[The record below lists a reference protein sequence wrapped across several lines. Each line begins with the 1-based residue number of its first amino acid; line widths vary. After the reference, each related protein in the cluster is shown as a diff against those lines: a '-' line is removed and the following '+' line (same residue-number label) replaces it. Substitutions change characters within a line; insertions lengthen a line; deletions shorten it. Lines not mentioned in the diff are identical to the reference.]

1 MKTQILL
8 VFFAACIAALMPTGV
23 ANAKAMECSVARPS
37 SAQGYWS
44 WRLIDGRK
52 CWYAGKTMVS
62 KSLLQ
67 WPAKA
72 SVQAKADQA
81 KTDQAKTDTAQVRVT
96 VVPVTVVPATVATE
110 KRSDPLDAQARLLD
124 YANSF
129 EVRWRARAITD

>member
-8 VFFAACIAALMPTGV
+8 VVFAACIAALMPAGV

-52 CWYAGKTMVS
+52 CWYAGKTMIS

-72 SVQAKADQA
+72 SVQAKADRA
-81 KTDQAKTDTAQVRVT
+81 PARVT
-96 VVPVTVVPATVATE
+96 VVPVTVVPVTVATE
-110 KRSDPLDAQARLLD
+110 KRSDPRDAQARMLD

-129 EVRWRARAITD
+129 EARWRARAITD

>member
-8 VFFAACIAALMPTGV
+8 VFFAACIAVLMPTGE
-23 ANAKAMECSVARPS
+23 ANAKAVECSVARPS
-37 SAQGYWS
+37 SPQGYWS

-52 CWYAGKTMVS
+52 CWYAGKTMIS

-72 SVQAKADQA
+72 SVQAKAD
-81 KTDQAKTDTAQVRVT
+81 TTP
-96 VVPVTVVPATVATE
+96 VPVTVVPVTVATE

-129 EVRWRARAITD
+129 EARWRARAITD

>member
-8 VFFAACIAALMPTGV
+8 VFFAACIAAFMPTGV
-23 ANAKAMECSVARPS
+23 ANAKAMECSAARPA
-37 SAQGYWS
+37 SAQAYWS

-52 CWYAGKTMVS
+52 CWYAGKTMIS

-72 SVQAKADQA
+72 SVQAKAD
-81 KTDQAKTDTAQVRVT
+81 TAPVRVT
-96 VVPVTVVPATVATE
+96 VVPVTVVPATTE

-129 EVRWRARAITD
+129 EARWRARAITD

>member
-1 MKTQILL
+1 MKTQILAVPL
-8 VFFAACIAALMPTGV
+8 VACMAAFAPVGA

-37 SAQGYWS
+37 NATGYWS

-52 CWYAGKTMVS
+52 CWYLGKTMVS

-72 SVQAKADQA
+72 TVQAKAD
-81 KTDQAKTDTAQVRVT
+81 TTPPRVT
-96 VVPVTVVPATVATE
+96 VVPVTVVPVTVDTE
-110 KRSDPLDAQARLLD
+110 KRGDPRDAQARMLD

-129 EVRWRARAITD
+129 EARWRARAISD

>member
-23 ANAKAMECSVARPS
+23 ANAKAVDCSVARPS
-37 SAQGYWS
+37 SAHGYWS

-81 KTDQAKTDTAQVRVT
+81 KADTAQVRVT
-96 VVPVTVVPATVATE
+96 VVPVTVVPATVGTE

>member
-1 MKTQILL
+1 MKTQIQLL
-8 VFFAACIAALMPTGV
+8 FFAACIAALIATGE
-23 ANAKAMECSVARPS
+23 ANAKAMECSAARPS
-37 SAQGYWS
+37 STQSYWS

-72 SVQAKADQA
+72 SVQAKADPA
-81 KTDQAKTDTAQVRVT
+81 P
-96 VVPVTVVPATVATE
+96 VPVTVATE
-110 KRSDPLDAQARLLD
+110 KRSDPRDAQARLLD

-129 EVRWRARAITD
+129 EARWRARAIPD

>member
-8 VFFAACIAALMPTGV
+8 VFFAACIAALMPAGG
-23 ANAKAMECSVARPS
+23 ANAKAVECSVARPS
-37 SAQGYWS
+37 SAHGYWS

-52 CWYAGKTMVS
+52 CWYAGKTMIS

-72 SVQAKADQA
+72 LVQAKADPTPA
-81 KTDQAKTDTAQVRVT
+81 RVT

-110 KRSDPLDAQARLLD
+110 KRSDPRDAQARLLD

-129 EVRWRARAITD
+129 EARWRARAITD